1 MLYFRRSPFLRRVIL
16 PLTLLA
22 FLSACH
28 KWVPLEPPVAQAIA
42 EQQPSTVR
50 VTLADSSQVVLKE
63 PHISGDSLVAF
74 EDGKDAQAV
83 ALLLEDLQRVEE
95 RRANTP
101 ATIGLVVGSI
111 AAAFGVLILAVVIA
125 CELEEGDC
133 FD

>member
-28 KWVPLEPPVAQAIA
+28 KWVPLEPPVTQAIT
-42 EQQPSTVR
+42 EGEPGTVR
-50 VTLADSSQVVLKE
+50 VTLSDGWQRVLKE
-63 PHISGDSLVAF
+63 PHISGDSLVAL
-74 EDGKDAQAV
+74 DDTVGV
-83 ALLLEDLQRVEE
+83 ALDDVQQIEA

-111 AAAFGVLILAVVIA
+111 AAAFGVLLVVGLIF
-125 CELEEGDC
+125 CPHEGDC
-133 FD
+133 F